1 MVLFLVQGCKMRAVS
16 HKQDSCA
23 LLLQQG
29 ITAVKQQPPTTANVN
44 RWMCN
49 PGHEKKPVCWD
60 CDWCVMLESEPG
72 DNCLQ
77 WAICTPPSLQRAPLF
92 IKKHKK
98 VAKESIKEKTLW
110 YSAALNTNVIYCT
123 VELRKH
129 VIWNQYRSQFPVHTQ
144 DEEEFSEEMMKGWS
158 TNSILFCKQQNG
170 QCSPTWVAVNILQ
183 LPKDKKKHAYI
194 VIKPILK
201 IMVILIWACY

>member
-1 MVLFLVQGCKMRAVS
+1 
-16 HKQDSCA
+16 
-23 LLLQQG
+23 
-29 ITAVKQQPPTTANVN
+29 
-44 RWMCN
+44 
-49 PGHEKKPVCWD
+49 
-60 CDWCVMLESEPG
+60 
-72 DNCLQ
+72 
-77 WAICTPPSLQRAPLF
+77 
-92 IKKHKK
+92 
-98 VAKESIKEKTLW
+98 
-110 YSAALNTNVIYCT
+110 

-201 IMVILIWACY
+201 IMVILI